1 MIYQIKIMFKLL
13 DMVGFCITSTTC
25 GIIKKY
31 LNIDK
36 NSNEFI
42 LLFEHDFD
50 EDSEY
55 YINDNISDILR
66 LFNILKNNG
75 SLIIK
80 FCPNRTVLIG
90 KKISQI
96 KKDVPL
102 YKLYEYINDPFEEED
117 LDQIL
122 IEPTNLNLKEIFIN
136 IFQNNDISFL
146 N

>member
-1 MIYQIKIMFKLL
+1 MFKLL

-90 KKISQI
+90 KKIS
-96 KKDVPL
+96 
-102 YKLYEYINDPFEEED
+102 YINDPFEEED